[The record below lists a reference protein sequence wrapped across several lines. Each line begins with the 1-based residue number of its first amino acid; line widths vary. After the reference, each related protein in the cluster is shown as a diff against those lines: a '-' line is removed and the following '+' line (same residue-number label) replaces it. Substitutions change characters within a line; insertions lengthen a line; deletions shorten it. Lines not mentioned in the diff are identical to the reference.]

1 MINNF
6 LYSAIRDFLIIWES
20 LRIAFNRC
28 DLWEYGIKRFSAFN
42 FIKMTKWYFCSHLRN
57 NLSNCF
63 FQFQDFLFVDY
74 NFSVSDQN
82 LLTSYTSEKK
92 GGEIIDLVKMTWI

>member
-1 MINNF
+1 MINGL

-28 DLWEYGIKRFSAFN
+28 DLGEYGIKRFSAIS
-42 FIKMTKWYFCSHLRN
+42 FIKMTKWYFC
-57 NLSNCF
+57 
-63 FQFQDFLFVDY
+63 FLFVDY

>member
-1 MINNF
+1 MVF
-6 LYSAIRDFLIIWES
+6 LF
-20 LRIAFNRC
+20 
-28 DLWEYGIKRFSAFN
+28 
-42 FIKMTKWYFCSHLRN
+42 HLRN

>member
-1 MINNF
+1 MINGL

-28 DLWEYGIKRFSAFN
+28 DLGEYGIKRFSAFN
-42 FIKMTKWYFCSHLRN
+42 FIKMTKWYFCFICEIIYQIVFSIPG
-57 NLSNCF
+57 
-63 FQFQDFLFVDY
+63 LFVDY